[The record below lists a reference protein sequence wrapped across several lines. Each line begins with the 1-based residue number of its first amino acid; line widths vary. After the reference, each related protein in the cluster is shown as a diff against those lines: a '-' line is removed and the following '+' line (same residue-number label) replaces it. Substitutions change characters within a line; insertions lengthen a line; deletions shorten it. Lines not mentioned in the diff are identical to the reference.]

1 MFFLGGLGSGPI
13 WLDNMNCNGME
24 IDLTHCQFPGWG
36 IHNCQHDE
44 DVRVRC
50 IRGTIA
56 EVCASLRQKAS
67 QLNTMFVPQR
77 SPNSSPSFSS
87 KTQAGRGGWG
97 RCLRAAATATWKSAW
112 WRTDAASSRSALTGS
127 SSVSTQ
133 TSETPRGPSTSPPP
147 PTAASTP
154 GPSSGENGLGD
165 AGADSWKRLM
175 RMFALQI
182 LLHRRGYLQPLLLH
196 LHLQDGLRLGS
207 ERLSE

>member
-13 WLDNMNCNGME
+13 WLDEMNCNGRE
-24 IDLTHCQFPGWG
+24 LDLTHCEFPGWG
-36 IHNCQHDE
+36 VHNCQHDE

-50 IRGTIA
+50 IQGTIA

-67 QLNTMFVPQR
+67 QLNTVFVPQR
-77 SPNSSPSFSS
+77 SPNRSPSFS

-97 RCLRAAATATWKSAW
+97 RCLRAAAAATWKSAW
-112 WRTDAASSRSALTGS
+112 WRTDATSTRSVLTGS
-127 SSVSTQ
+127 SSISTQ
-133 TSETPRGPSTSPPP
+133 TSETHRGPSASPPP

-165 AGADSWKRLM
+165 TGANGWNRLI
-175 RMFALQI
+175 RMFAFQI

-196 LHLQDGLRLGS
+196 LHPQDGLRLGS

>member
-1 MFFLGGLGSGPI
+1 
-13 WLDNMNCNGME
+13 MNCNGME
-24 IDLTHCQFPGWG
+24 PDLTHCQFPGWG
-36 IHNCQHDE
+36 IHDCQHDE
-44 DVRVRC
+44 DVRVKC
-50 IRGTIA
+50 IQGTIA

-67 QLNTMFVPQR
+67 QLNTLFLPQR
-77 SPNSSPSFSS
+77 PLNRSPSFSY
-87 KTQAGRGGWG
+87 KRQGRGGWG

-112 WRTDAASSRSALTGS
+112 WRTDATSSRSVLTGS

-133 TSETPRGPSTSPPP
+133 TSETHRGPSTSPPP

-165 AGADSWKRLM
+165 TGANSWNRLIS
-175 RMFALQI
+175 MFAFQI

-196 LHLQDGLRLGS
+196 LHPQDGLRLGS